1 LEINI
6 DLKAEKEIKIRNIF
20 INNVLM
26 KNLNV
31 IWYRDILF
39 EI

>member
-31 IWYRDILF
+31 TWYRDILF